1 MKALLSTSAFLLSLA
16 ACATTAT
23 TTTTSAP
30 VGSAADDDACANE
43 VADLGGTPT
52 DPNPNEV
59 RRSKGTADRRARV
72 ACR

>member
-1 MKALLSTSAFLLSLA
+1 MKALLPTSALLLSLA
-16 ACATTAT
+16 ACSTTAT

-30 VGSAADDDACANE
+30 VGSDACVNE

-59 RRSKGTADRRARV
+59 RRSEGTADRRVRV